1 MADPHPA
8 SSLTFSLQALLHR
21 HESYMTEAEDDR
33 RRLLSSIDALER
45 ERHDVHAENARIA
58 QENRALVDE
67 LDVLNSSLADSD
79 AQVNSLTV
87 ALEHTEAEL
96 RSVSVA
102 AARAAGL
109 EAQLVQMETEQARMQ
124 ENLQS
129 VQEDEKSAVQRWK
142 RAEATLRE
150 VHEQVGQMEREARDE
165 RERHA
170 EVVQRMERRRTVE
183 RELDGA
189 AGRLKGAAA
198 AHELGRHTPG
208 GNVVSRFVRDIL
220 QDNANL
226 QIGVMELRDLLES
239 SNEEVQALRDQA
251 LSHHPDV
258 DEDQERPSSA
268 LPVKRLSQELESDR
282 RVSPEYHIHHHYHP
296 PSLNK
301 KDNPKMGR
309 RLSKK
314 RRSLGGNPAMMHS
327 ATHLRQSSDMST
339 STILS
344 QTSASVPPSRRWSSA
359 AESLASSPNSGYYYH
374 PTSIFDRVERGCE
387 SSQPTSPESTIV
399 TSPMFASRGKTL
411 GPPFQDGLD
420 RVIDDELTNLETLP
434 DRTVPAIPEERE
446 DLSASASYM
455 MTERPRTPDMFASHE
470 SLFSVAGMDIHTP
483 TRRPSRLHNLHQ
495 PSLPVHSRRNFSTG
509 GEVSMPVISTST
521 VTADREAPKPSQQ
534 SPRKLLAEV
543 CRQSDDADAS
553 APPARKPSLSRRVG
567 GWVRGRWSSTDT
579 KPSNGAESRPP
590 SPTQPQPQSQT
601 AESSAT
607 ASLNKLKE
615 CGFRHPGVNQKG
627 PILGFRTPPRAPT
640 VIQPEVNEGLLRE
653 SLAE

>member
-21 HESYMTEAEDDR
+21 HESYMAEAQDDR
-33 RRLLSSIDALER
+33 RRLLSSIDALEH

-67 LDVLNSSLADSD
+67 LDALNSSLADSD

-96 RSVSVA
+96 RGVSVA
-102 AARAAGL
+102 AARAAAL
-109 EAQLVQMETEQARMQ
+109 EVQLVQMETEQARMH
-124 ENLQS
+124 EDLQG

-150 VHEQVGQMEREARDE
+150 VYEQVDQMEREARDE

-170 EVVQRMERRRTVE
+170 EVVQRMQRRRTVE

-268 LPVKRLSQELESDR
+268 RPAKRLSQELESDR

-296 PSLNK
+296 LSLSK
-301 KDNPKMGR
+301 KDKPKMGR

-314 RRSLGGNPAMMHS
+314 RRSLGGSPAMMHS
-327 ATHLRQSSDMST
+327 ASHLRQSSEMSST

-359 AESLASSPNSGYYYH
+359 TESLASSPNSGYHYH

-387 SSQPTSPESTIV
+387 SSQPTSPESTTV
-399 TSPMFASRGKTL
+399 SSPMFASRGKTL

-446 DLSASASYM
+446 DLFASASYM
-455 MTERPRTPDMFASHE
+455 MSDRPRTPNMFASHE

-483 TRRPSRLHNLHQ
+483 TRRPSRLRDLHK
-495 PSLPVHSRRNFSTG
+495 PSVPMHSRRNFSTG

-534 SPRKLLAEV
+534 SPRKLLVEV
-543 CRQSDDADAS
+543 CRQSNDADAP
-553 APPARKPSLSRRVG
+553 APPVRKSSLSRRVG

-579 KPSNGAESRPP
+579 KPSNEESL
-590 SPTQPQPQSQT
+590 SSQPQPKPQSQT
-601 AESSAT
+601 PESSAT

-627 PILGFRTPPRAPT
+627 PIPGFRTPPRAPT
-640 VIQPEVNEGLLRE
+640 VVQPEVDEGLLRE